1 MSKKLEFQKA
11 EISFTKGGK
20 NYSFMIYH
28 NLPGGFRGP
37 SIQDALKLW
46 LLKAKNLK
54 AKTFCNF
61 INHSYTNA
69 LAVPSE
75 MFERAKEKS
84 IEIINKKLRTG
95 KI

>member
-1 MSKKLEFQKA
+1 MTKKIEFQKA
-11 EISFTKGGK
+11 EISFTKNK
-20 NYSFMIYH
+20 KDYSFMIYH

-37 SIQDALKLW
+37 SIQQALKLW

-61 INHSYTNA
+61 INQSYTNA
-69 LAVPSE
+69 LAIPSE
-75 MFERAKEKS
+75 LFERAKERAVKD
-84 IEIINKKLRTG
+84 IDKKLKTG